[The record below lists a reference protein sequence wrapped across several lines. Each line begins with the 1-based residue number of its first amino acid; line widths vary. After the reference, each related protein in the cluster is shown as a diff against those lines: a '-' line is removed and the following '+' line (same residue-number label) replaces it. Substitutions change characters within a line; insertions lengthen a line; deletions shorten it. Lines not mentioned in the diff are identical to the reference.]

1 MPNVVKESAHG
12 MGATTWEVTYKVTI
26 PYGLV
31 GIIGALFLGLGRAL
45 GETMAVTFVIGNA
58 HNISASL
65 FAPGNSIAS
74 TLANEFSEATDTDV
88 RQLLDRVGPGAV
100 YHHLSGAG
108 GGPVHAAADVQIL
121 ECGIMKPRPPTG
133 RRLVDLMV
141 SVWAVISALL
151 GIAALIWILSGV
163 IIRGLGALNLT
174 FFTQLPT
181 PPGMAGGGLANAILG
196 TLAMTV
202 AATLMSVPIGL
213 LAGVYL
219 AEFGQESRV
228 ADNSRF
234 SANVLMGMPSIIVG
248 VFAYTLVVL
257 PLGHFSGYA
266 GAVALA
272 ILMIPVITR
281 TTEDMLRLV
290 PNTLRESALA
300 LGAPRWK
307 VTLTVVFR
315 AAKAGL
321 ITGILLAVARVS
333 GETAPLLFTA
343 LNSPYWFKS
352 LSGPTPNLTVTIF
365 NYAMSPYEDWQRMA
379 WGASLLIT
387 VGVLAFTLV
396 ARFLCGSEK

>member
-1 MPNVVKESAHG
+1 
-12 MGATTWEVTYKVTI
+12 
-26 PYGLV
+26 
-31 GIIGALFLGLGRAL
+31 
-45 GETMAVTFVIGNA
+45 
-58 HNISASL
+58 
-65 FAPGNSIAS
+65 
-74 TLANEFSEATDTDV
+74 
-88 RQLLDRVGPGAV
+88 
-100 YHHLSGAG
+100 
-108 GGPVHAAADVQIL
+108 
-121 ECGIMKPRPPTG
+121 MKPRPPTG
-133 RRLVDLMV
+133 RRLMDKIV

-151 GIAALIWILSGV
+151 GIGALIWILSGV
-163 IIRGLGALNLT
+163 IARGLGALNFS

-181 PPGMAGGGLANAILG
+181 PPGTVGGGLANAILG
-196 TLAMTV
+196 TMAMTA
-202 AATLMSVPIGL
+202 AATLISVPIGL
-213 LAGVYL
+213 LSGIYL

-228 ADNSRF
+228 ADQSRF

-248 VFAYTLVVL
+248 VFAYALVVI

-272 ILMIPVITR
+272 ILMIPVVTR

-307 VTLTVVFR
+307 VTLAVVFR
-315 AAKAGL
+315 AAKSGL

-365 NYAMSPYEDWQRMA
+365 DYAMSPYDDWQRLA
-379 WGASLLIT
+379 WGASLVIT
-387 VGVLAFTLV
+387 VGVLAFTLL
-396 ARFLCGSEK
+396 ARFVLRQRT